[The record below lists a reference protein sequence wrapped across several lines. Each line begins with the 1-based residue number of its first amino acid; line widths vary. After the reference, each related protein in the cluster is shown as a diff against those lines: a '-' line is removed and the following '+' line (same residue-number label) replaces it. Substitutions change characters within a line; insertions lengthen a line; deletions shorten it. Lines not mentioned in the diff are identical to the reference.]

1 DEAALGAALLRVA
14 EHVERR
20 AAQTPHAREDS
31 EGAEYPGAIGALAQL
46 PARRIAR
53 GEERRRQ
60 MKPQP
65 EVALELLVQVGK
77 KRAVGIE
84 ARPLVLVLVG
94 HQLEEIVRGRLGETA
109 FARRARF
116 LRLLDGGDR
125 PAISPRIPRALVIGQ
140 EGGAPRDDIG

>member
-1 DEAALGAALLRVA
+1 ERERRGVAERLQQSSPALPRLREIPLLDVTEAANLLGHSRDFDRERMVVRRKRRGELLQHGFVLADEAALGAALLRVA

-60 MKPQP
+60 MK
-65 EVALELLVQVGK
+65 L
-77 KRAVGIE
+77 
-84 ARPLVLVLVG
+84 
-94 HQLEEIVRGRLGETA
+94 
-109 FARRARF
+109 
-116 LRLLDGGDR
+116 
-125 PAISPRIPRALVIGQ
+125 
-140 EGGAPRDDIG
+140 